1 MNIRRPG
8 KSSVEYSMKAT
19 PSHQD
24 GWLAKIT
31 SGRPA
36 SSGGGSPHLAIRT
49 ARRCF
54 RAKPANMKR

>member
-1 MNIRRPG
+1 
-8 KSSVEYSMKAT
+8 MKAT

-24 GWLAKIT
+24 GWLAKTT
-31 SGRPA
+31 SGRPG
-36 SSGGGSPHLAIRT
+36 SSGGGSPQLAIRT